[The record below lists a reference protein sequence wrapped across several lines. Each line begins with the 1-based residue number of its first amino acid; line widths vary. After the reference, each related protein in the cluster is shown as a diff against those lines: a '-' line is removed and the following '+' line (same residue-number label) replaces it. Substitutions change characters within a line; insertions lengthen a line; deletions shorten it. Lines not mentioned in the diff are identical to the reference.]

1 MKTLVRF
8 ARVGLFLG
16 ALGFFFQPFAPSES
30 IAADLDEVRKAA
42 QEGNARAQNSL
53 GVLYVK
59 GDGVEQNAKE
69 AVRWFRRAA
78 KQGHVGSQYNL
89 GLLYFA
95 GKNSDRAKQE
105 AAKWFQKAAENG
117 HTKAQLSL
125 RHALC
130 PRRRRGAGLCQRGAV
145 VAERSR

>member
-16 ALGFFFQPFAPSES
+16 ALGFFFQPFVPSES

-95 GKNSDRAKQE
+95 GKIATGRSKRPPSGFK
-105 AAKWFQKAAENG
+105 K
-117 HTKAQLSL
+117 
-125 RHALC
+125 R
-130 PRRRRGAGLCQRGAV
+130 PRTDIRKPSTA
-145 VAERSR
+145 